1 MIPNFK
7 LLHKGLNLFNLNDIE
22 KSIIDNLFSE
32 EIFIYFPDN
41 EWESLENKLLFIN
54 FLNECRVPDLFYKW
68 LNCKI
73 SEYLINCLD
82 HEIESMLYFMIED
95 EIIYQNV
102 DKKWKF
108 KEEKYDIDYKY

>member
-68 LNCKI
+68 RGT
-73 SEYLINCLD
+73 LINEYTLQCIKID
-82 HEIESMLYFMIED
+82 IEYMFYYMFED
-95 EIIYQNV
+95 KIICQNA

-108 KEEKYDIDYKY
+108 NKIKINEDL